1 MKRKFLA
8 KAITLG
14 LMLAVPFS
22 AYAEE
27 IPPYAQGVMI
37 SNVDGKT
44 AADVSGDMKVSLDVP
59 TKNFANI
66 HSGSNYIVG
75 IGNITGE
82 NDITMNSAHI
92 TNNNFVNSAGA
103 TEIVGMLAFNGTTTV
118 NDDVNIKLSGQNEK
132 ADASFG
138 IFGIRTFNPTK
149 YNDATA
155 EYEGNSDGKVSKI
168 NIKGLTQIDISGK
181 AKYLSGILFQDGDG
195 TELTLG
201 ENTNIKVTDTSGNES
216 VNAWG
221 AQLTSKSNVK
231 AGNINIEING
241 AQEQVGFKGFGNYDI
256 NDLKIKLNNASKK
269 ADGFLAGGWNQISD
283 FRIHGDVVVDIV
295 SNSDDDA
302 FAANGVFMR
311 SVATND
317 EQIIFDKALNVN
329 VDAKTGTVAGIDVGY
344 ESTAEILLNEANVS
358 IKGGKNIIGVR
369 TGGTTE
375 KTTAQKINIS
385 ISGNENTEEVTG
397 LNVKEKDTEIGDL
410 SIKINNV
417 ESVDSSKIVGLRLSN
432 NNYTKISGDVVI
444 DVDTGYAIKTG
455 YWNDQQYL
463 NLGLILGSDDS
474 KKVQVKGDI
483 LGSEGGDGAIKL
495 NLTNSDSYFT
505 GTNTGKTDITL
516 KDGATWTNTGE
527 STVSSLDVKDATL
540 VQGSAD
546 ATIKKSSSNDMRGSD
561 QKFTI
566 SGNNTIALNTT
577 SDGSIMSAGTPFLAE
592 DLFNTVAD
600 DTKIN
605 LTSAN
610 QNAADVSKE
619 DSLASFDKL
628 AEALSTQLQG
638 KVKTAHLDGS
648 YTKNA
653 IDAEVGSDGKFAS
666 GVVTQ
671 SDADTDTVAAIK
683 KLPSINLVSWRTE
696 NNELS
701 KRLGE
706 VRDYDGE
713 EGIWV
718 RMNHGES
725 KYLDSFETKGHLYQ
739 MGYDKKVGE
748 WRLGGAVSY
757 NKGTTTYENGN
768 GKNRSTSLALY
779 GAWFGDKGHYADII
793 VKEGKQKSELTIGQA
808 GLAASNLDYNLWATS
823 ISAEY
828 GRKIA
833 LKSDWFV
840 EPQAELT
847 YGRLGS
853 ADYGDNGF
861 TVHQDSMDSLVGRMG
876 FRLGKNLSDTS
887 NIYMKASVLHEFCGD
902 VDYSFTEGTNSK
914 VSSVD
919 LGDTWY
925 EVGVGGSAQIGKATY
940 AYAGIEKTFG
950 GDFSTPWQWNAGV
963 RWSF

>member
-1 MKRKFLA
+1 M
-8 KAITLG
+8 
-14 LMLAVPFS
+14 
-22 AYAEE
+22 
-27 IPPYAQGVMI
+27 
-37 SNVDGKT
+37 
-44 AADVSGDMKVSLDVP
+44 
-59 TKNFANI
+59 
-66 HSGSNYIVG
+66 
-75 IGNITGE
+75 
-82 NDITMNSAHI
+82 
-92 TNNNFVNSAGA
+92 
-103 TEIVGMLAFNGTTTV
+103 
-118 NDDVNIKLSGQNEK
+118 
-132 ADASFG
+132 
-138 IFGIRTFNPTK
+138 
-149 YNDATA
+149 
-155 EYEGNSDGKVSKI
+155 
-168 NIKGLTQIDISGK
+168 
-181 AKYLSGILFQDGDG
+181 
-195 TELTLG
+195 
-201 ENTNIKVTDTSGNES
+201 
-216 VNAWG
+216 
-221 AQLTSKSNVK
+221 
-231 AGNINIEING
+231 
-241 AQEQVGFKGFGNYDI
+241 DI
-256 NDLKIKLNNASKK
+256 NDAS
-269 ADGFLAGGWNQISD
+269 
-283 FRIHGDVVVDIV
+283 
-295 SNSDDDA
+295 
-302 FAANGVFMR
+302 
-311 SVATND
+311 
-317 EQIIFDKALNVN
+317 
-329 VDAKTGTVAGIDVGY
+329 
-344 ESTAEILLNEANVS
+344 
-358 IKGGKNIIGVR
+358 
-369 TGGTTE
+369 
-375 KTTAQKINIS
+375 
-385 ISGNENTEEVTG
+385 
-397 LNVKEKDTEIGDL
+397 
-410 SIKINNV
+410 
-417 ESVDSSKIVGLRLSN
+417 
-432 NNYTKISGDVVI
+432 
-444 DVDTGYAIKTG
+444 
-455 YWNDQQYL
+455 
-463 NLGLILGSDDS
+463 
-474 KKVQVKGDI
+474 
-483 LGSEGGDGAIKL
+483 
-495 NLTNSDSYFT
+495 
-505 GTNTGKTDITL
+505 
-516 KDGATWTNTGE
+516 
-527 STVSSLDVKDATL
+527 L

-546 ATIKKSSSNDMRGSD
+546 ATISKFGGAQTSGSSNS
-561 QKFTI
+561 FTI

-577 SDGSIMSAGTPFLAE
+577 SDGSIMSAGNKFLAD
-592 DLFNTVAD
+592 DLFNTVAE
-600 DTKIN
+600 DTEIN

-619 DSLASFDKL
+619 DSLTSFDKL
-628 AEALSTQLQG
+628 AEALGTQLKG

-713 EGIWV
+713 EGIWA

-779 GAWFGDKGHYADII
+779 GAWLGDKGHYADII

-808 GLAASNLDYNLWATS
+808 GLAASNLDYDLWATS

-861 TVHQDSMDSLVGRMG
+861 TLHQDSMDSLVGRMG

>member
-27 IPPYAQGVMI
+27 ILPDAQGVMI

-44 AADVSGDMKVSLDVP
+44 ATDVSGDMKVSLDVP

-66 HSGSNYIVG
+66 HSGTNYIVG

-92 TNNNFVNSAGA
+92 TNNNFVNNAGT
-103 TEIVGMLAFNGTTTV
+103 TEIAGMLAFNGTTTV

-155 EYEGNSDGKVSKI
+155 EYEGNPDGKESKI
-168 NIKGLTQIDISGK
+168 NIKGLTQSDISGK
-181 AKYLSGILFQDGDG
+181 AKYLSGILFQDDDG

-216 VNAWG
+216 THAWG
-221 AQLTSKSNVK
+221 VKLTSKSNVK
-231 AGNINIEING
+231 AGNINIEVNG
-241 AQEQVGFKGFGNYDI
+241 AQNQEGFTGIGNYDI
-256 NDLKIKLNNASKK
+256 NDLKIKLNNASKT
-269 ADGFLAGGWNQISD
+269 ANGFLVGGWNQTSD

-295 SNSDDDA
+295 SNSDDDS

-311 SVATND
+311 SVATKD

-444 DVDTGYAIKTG
+444 DVDNGYAIKTG
-455 YWNDQQYL
+455 YWNNQQYL
-463 NLGLILGSDDS
+463 NKGLILGSDDS

-483 LGSEGGDGAIKL
+483 LGSEGGSGAIKL

-516 KDGATWTNTGE
+516 KDGATWTNTGA
-527 STVSSLDVKDATL
+527 STVSSLDINNATL

-546 ATIKKSSSNDMRGSD
+546 ATISKFSGAQTSGSSNS
-561 QKFTI
+561 FTI

-577 SDGSIMSAGTPFLAE
+577 SDGSVMSAGNKFLAD
-592 DLFNTVAD
+592 DLFDTVAE

-628 AEALSTQLQG
+628 AESLSTQLKG

-666 GVVTQ
+666 GVATQ

-683 KLPSINLVSWRTE
+683 KLPSINLVSWRIE

-713 EGIWV
+713 EGIWA

-779 GAWFGDKGHYADII
+779 GAWLGGKGHYADII

-808 GLAASNLDYNLWATS
+808 GLAASNLDYDLWATS

-861 TVHQDSMDSLVGRMG
+861 TVQQDSMDSLVGRMG
-876 FRLGKNLSDTS
+876 FRLCKNLSDTS

>member
-27 IPPYAQGVMI
+27 IPPYAKGVMI

-59 TKNFANI
+59 TKNFANLN
-66 HSGSNYIVG
+66 SGINYIVG

-82 NDITMNSAHI
+82 NNITMNSAHI
-92 TNNNFVNSAGA
+92 TNNNFVNSAGD
-103 TEIVGMLAFNGTTTV
+103 TEIAGMLAFNGTTTV
-118 NDDVNIKLSGQNEK
+118 NGDVNIKLSCQNEK
-132 ADASFG
+132 ADASLG

-149 YNDATA
+149 YNAETA
-155 EYEGNSDGKVSKI
+155 KYEGNPDGKESKI
-168 NIKGLTQIDISGK
+168 NIQGLTQIDISGK
-181 AKYLSGILFQDGDG
+181 AKYLSGILFQDKDG

-216 VNAWG
+216 EKAWG
-221 AQLTSKSNVK
+221 AQLTSQSNVT

-241 AQEQVGFKGFGNYDI
+241 AQEQVGFYGIGNYDI

-269 ADGFLAGGWNQISD
+269 ADGFFAGAYQKTAD
-283 FRIHGDVVVDIV
+283 FKIHGDVVVDIV
-295 SNSDDDA
+295 SNSDDA
-302 FAANGVFMR
+302 KFAANGVFMY
-311 SVATND
+311 SPATKG
-317 EQIIFDKALNVN
+317 EKIIFDKALNVN
-329 VDAKTGTVAGIDVGY
+329 IDAKTGIVAGIDVAS
-344 ESTAEILLNEANVS
+344 ESTAKILLNEANVS

-369 TGGTTE
+369 TGNWTE

-417 ESVDSSKIVGLRLSN
+417 ESVDSSKIVGLKLSN

-444 DVDTGYAIKTG
+444 DVDNGYAIKTG
-455 YWNDQQYL
+455 YWYQQCL
-463 NLGLILGSDDS
+463 NKGLILGSDDS

-483 LGSEGGDGAIKL
+483 LGSEGGSGAIKL
-495 NLTNSDSYFT
+495 NLKNSDSYFT

-516 KDGATWTNTGE
+516 KNGATWTNTGA
-527 STVSSLDVKDATL
+527 STVSSLDINNATL

-546 ATIKKSSSNDMRGSD
+546 AKIKKFSSNDMRGSD

-577 SDGSIMSAGTPFLAE
+577 SDGSAMKASNPFLA
-592 DLFNTVAD
+592 DNLFNTVDD

-628 AEALSTQLQG
+628 AEALGTQLKG

-653 IDAEVGSDGKFAS
+653 IDAEVGSDGKFTS
-666 GVVTQ
+666 GVATQ

-713 EGIWV
+713 EGIWA

-779 GAWFGDKGHYADII
+779 GAWLGDKGHYADII

-808 GLAASNLDYNLWATS
+808 GLAASNLDYDLWATS

-902 VDYSFTEGTNSK
+902 VDYSFTEGINSK